1 MTAPDDP
8 IVEEGEATA
17 AAPDDPQRRG
27 WWIAA
32 GLVLVAA
39 VVVGLIL
46 LLGGDDDDTDDEAS
60 PTTTVAPST
69 TDAVTTTEAATT
81 TTEAPTTSGPA
92 PVDPNALWPAQGSTT
107 RFTDPVE
114 AARSFA
120 TELLGFTAPVVGELQ
135 QGDARSGEVEVGP
148 TEEGPVTTVFVRQL
162 GPGDDWS
169 VIGAETANIE
179 LATPEP
185 GAQITSPTQLTGRAH
200 AFEGTVLVELR
211 QDGDTTPLYSGFVTG
226 GGDQLRDF
234 EGSMTF
240 DAPTAERGVLVLY
253 TQSADDGRVL
263 EATAIRVQFGAAG

>member
-8 IVEEGEATA
+8 TVEEGDVTATA
-17 AAPDDPQRRG
+17 PEDQRRG

-32 GLVLVAA
+32 GVVLVLA
-39 VVVGLIL
+39 VVVGLIV
-46 LLGGDDDDTDDEAS
+46 LLGGDDEDDGDQ
-60 PTTTVAPST
+60 
-69 TDAVTTTEAATT
+69 AATT
-81 TTEAPTTSGPA
+81 TTEAPATTDAATTTDAVTTTTEAPATSGPS

-120 TELLGFTAPVVGELQ
+120 TELLGFTDPVLGEFQ
-135 QGDARSGEVEVGP
+135 QGDARSGEVQVGP

-169 VIGAETANIE
+169 VTGAATENIE